1 MPVPD
6 EFIIAPDFTVC
17 EYCGKSYEDT
27 VENMHPIRVEK
38 NGEYRIFCACVNC
51 ITKAKS
57 DEKYDEYMTNK
68 TFSEKLGRKLASLQQ
83 LENAELKKAE
93 KRENAENNAEK

>member
-6 EFIIAPDFTVC
+6 EFKIAPDFTVC

-27 VENMHPIRVEK
+27 VENMHRIRVEK

-51 ITKAKS
+51 ISKAKS

-68 TFSEKLGRKLASLQQ
+68 TFSEKLGRR
-83 LENAELKKAE
+83 LKKAE
-93 KRENAENNAEK
+93 KCENAENNAEK